1 MGTDI
6 SMYVEQRIDNEWY
19 FVGQM
24 VENEMHRYDPDDAL
38 EYRPESIYDRRHYYL
53 FAVLAGVRNDQEEP
67 FEPIAP
73 LRGLPDNLSAEL
85 QVWYNYVLFDE
96 ETGEPNTDWLQASW
110 LTLEELARFDW
121 HGKRNKFYARVDER
135 VKHIFHPDSSP
146 AWNDWPEDIPISYH
160 HTGKDSPYCNAI
172 WTSTYAEAVEPF
184 LTEILNGLLE
194 AYGPTSDV
202 RLVFD
207 FAS

>member
-6 SMYVEQRIDNEWY
+6 SMYVEQRIGDEWY

-24 VENEMHRYDPDDAL
+24 VEDELHQYDPDDAL
-38 EYRPESIYDRRHYYL
+38 EYRPESIYDRRHYSL
-53 FAVLAGVRNDQEEP
+53 FAILAGVRNDQEEP

-73 LRGLPDNLSAEL
+73 LRGLPDDLSAEL
-85 QVWYNYVLFDE
+85 QVWYNYALYDE
-96 ETGEPNTDWLQASW
+96 IAGSPNPEKWFQTSW

-121 HGKRNKFYARVDER
+121 YGKRKKIN
-135 VKHIFHPDSSP
+135 SLQSL
-146 AWNDWPEDIPISYH
+146 
-160 HTGKDSPYCNAI
+160 
-172 WTSTYAEAVEPF
+172 TYTEVADTF
-184 LTEILNGLLE
+184 FTEILQGLWE

-207 FAS
+207 FC